1 MTTRDGSAGH
11 PGRSVGDSAIGGG
24 AVATTRSR
32 KSHTPGAN
40 IAFAAL
46 PADPREVFSRIAVVA
61 LPMVTRFR
69 GITTREAM
77 LVEGPAGWAEFSPFV
92 EYAVPE
98 ASRWLAAALEHACTE
113 PPPPQVDAVP
123 VNGTIPA
130 CPPGS
135 VAEVAA
141 RYSGVCT
148 FKIKVAE
155 HGLDSLAE
163 DCARIEA
170 LRTAAPGAQVRLDA
184 NGRYTVAEARTA
196 LRTFS
201 RFELDYIEQ
210 PVMDVE
216 DLARVR
222 EDVDRA
228 GLGIRIAADES
239 IRKASDPLRV
249 AALGAADVIIVKVQ
263 PLGGVRAAL
272 NVIGASGL
280 PAVVSSALDTS
291 VGLSAGVALA
301 ASLPARARPGEGI
314 PACGLGT
321 SALFRSDVAD
331 PPLRVAGG
339 VLPVGRVAPA
349 EERLS
354 ALAAA
359 PDRVRWWMDRLQR
372 CWDHLRTSPH

>member
-1 MTTRDGSAGH
+1 MDPDI
-11 PGRSVGDSAIGGG
+11 PGPLSGG
-24 AVATTRSR
+24 ARAT
-32 KSHTPGAN
+32 
-40 IAFAAL
+40 AAACDPRDL
-46 PADPREVFSRIAVVA
+46 LAAADPREVFSRIAVVA

-69 GITTREAM
+69 GITTREAL
-77 LVEGPAGWAEFSPFV
+77 LVEGPAGWAEFSPFL

-98 ASRWLAAALEHACTE
+98 ASRWLAAALEYACTE
-113 PPPPQVDAVP
+113 PPLPQADAVP

-141 RYSGVCT
+141 RYPGAGT

-163 DCARIEA
+163 DCARIDA
-170 LRTAAPGAQVRLDA
+170 LRAAAPGARVRLDA
-184 NGRYTVAEARTA
+184 NGRYTVPEARTA
-196 LRTFS
+196 LQAFS
-201 RFELDYIEQ
+201 RFDLEYVEQ
-210 PVMDVE
+210 PVAAVE

-222 EDVDRA
+222 EHVDRD

-249 AALGAADVIIVKVQ
+249 AELGAADVIIVKVQ

-272 NVIGASGL
+272 DVIAGCGL

-301 ASLPARARPGEGI
+301 ASLPGSARPGAGI

-321 SALFRSDVAD
+321 SALFHSDVAD
-331 PPLRVAGG
+331 PPLRASGG
-339 VLPVGRVAPA
+339 VLPVGRVTPA

-354 ALAAA
+354 ALAAT
-359 PDRVRWWMDRLQR
+359 PDRVRWWTDRLQR
-372 CWDHLRTSPH
+372 CWAHLRAAHH